1 MHVSYIFLSI
11 LTAALL
17 ACAPSGVADA
27 RDASRLAV
35 PSNSASSPEAAAP
48 LQPAPALSDPNSG
61 LPTAEQL
68 SQDRLPRTAT
78 SPQALQPG
86 NAPPLPNFNL
96 PPDDWAKQELARRGF
111 QRSTDRK
118 LVALDPGHGGP
129 EVGAAQGRLAEK
141 TVNLQIALELKA
153 LLEAAG
159 IQVLVIRETDSRV
172 YALPE
177 DQSLSPNNPLRAD
190 LQGRIDLA
198 NAAGADLFISIHNNG
213 SANSAEAGT
222 EVWYAP
228 DRPFGEKNWLLA
240 REVLN
245 GLIGALADVGYG
257 APNRGLKNG
266 SEFRVF
272 RDRVFP
278 LFVLGNPRT
287 EPRTTRA
294 TQMPGIL
301 GESLF
306 LSNPYEASLL
316 AQEPIQLA
324 IAKGYLRGVLS
335 YFAVTG

>member
-1 MHVSYIFLSI
+1 MDVAHIILSI

-17 ACAPSGVADA
+17 ACTPSGVADT
-27 RDASRLAV
+27 RDNSRLVV
-35 PSNSASSPEAAAP
+35 PGNSASSPEAPAALP
-48 LQPAPALSDPNSG
+48 LATALPDTNG
-61 LPTAEQL
+61 DLPTAEQL
-68 SQDRLPRTAT
+68 FQDRPPRTVT
-78 SPQALQPG
+78 SPQGLQPSD
-86 NAPPLPNFNL
+86 APPLPNFRL
-96 PPDDWAKQELARRGF
+96 PPDDWAKRELARRGF

-141 TVNLQIALELKA
+141 GVNLRIALKLGV

-159 IQVLVIRETDSRV
+159 IQALVIRETDSRV
-172 YALPE
+172 YVLPE

-198 NAAGADLFISIHNNG
+198 NAVGADLFISIHNNG
-213 SANSAEAGT
+213 SGNPAEAGT

-228 DRPFGEKNWLLA
+228 DRPFGDKNWLLGRA
-240 REVLN
+240 VLD
-245 GLIGALADVGYG
+245 GLIGALADAGYS

-287 EPRTTRA
+287 EPRPTRA
-294 TQMPGIL
+294 TQMPGVL

-324 IAKGYLRGVLS
+324 IARGYLRGVLS